1 MALSQLSQL
10 RMAKGARDR
19 VEGMEEGME
28 GRAIA
33 FTTRPQYQTIYPAI
47 KIVSERF
54 GNLWVRGK
62 RYAIDFVAWPRH
74 FVNGQERRPFA
85 SCCSSFHPSSFHLY
99 PWMKVSIRLT
109 AVTLERKMSYLVS
122 FFDRI
127 VLGQLLDSLTLPSF
141 FNSCTRQTLL
151 IRIKRALEG
160 NNNNNNNVEIVT
172 QNIVCERYISQRD
185 DSRIR

>member
-1 MALSQLSQL
+1 MALSQHSQL

-74 FVNGQERRPFA
+74 FVNGQGRRPFVP
-85 SCCSSFHPSSFHLY
+85 CCSSFHPSSFHLY
-99 PWMKVSIRLT
+99 PSMKVPIRLT
-109 AVTLERKMSYLVS
+109 TVTFGRKMSYLVS
-122 FFDRI
+122 LFYHAH
-127 VLGQLLDSLTLPSF
+127 LLSRACLVSLTLS
-141 FNSCTRQTLL
+141 NCLYYTL
-151 IRIKRALEG
+151 IIKYDTCILRF
-160 NNNNNNNVEIVT
+160 
-172 QNIVCERYISQRD
+172 
-185 DSRIR
+185 

>member
-1 MALSQLSQL
+1 M
-10 RMAKGARDR
+10 
-19 VEGMEEGME
+19 
-28 GRAIA
+28 
-33 FTTRPQYQTIYPAI
+33 
-47 KIVSERF
+47 
-54 GNLWVRGK
+54 
-62 RYAIDFVAWPRH
+62 
-74 FVNGQERRPFA
+74 
-85 SCCSSFHPSSFHLY
+85 
-99 PWMKVSIRLT
+99 SIRLT

-127 VLGQLLDSLTLPSF
+127 VLRQLLDSLTLPSF

-172 QNIVCERYISQRD
+172 QNIVCERYIFHMRD

>member
-1 MALSQLSQL
+1 METNYFLLNEIRLSILVLNVGISGDINEVRIEARGQ
-10 RMAKGARDR
+10 RHPGGAKPAFSVADGKGEGYGTG

-74 FVNGQERRPFA
+74 FVNGQGRRPFVP
-85 SCCSSFHPSSFHLY
+85 CCSSFHPSSFHLY
-99 PWMKVSIRLT
+99 SWMKVPIGLT
-109 AVTLERKMSYLVS
+109 AVTFRRKMSYLTS
-122 FFDRI
+122 LFDHI
-127 VLGQLLDSLTLPSF
+127 TFS
-141 FNSCTRQTLL
+141 NL
-151 IRIKRALEG
+151 I
-160 NNNNNNNVEIVT
+160 
-172 QNIVCERYISQRD
+172 
-185 DSRIR
+185 

>member
-10 RMAKGARDR
+10 WTAEGERDR
-19 VEGMEEGME
+19 VEAMEEGME

-74 FVNGQERRPFA
+74 FVNGQGRRPFA
-85 SCCSSFHPSSFHLY
+85 SRSSSFHPSSFHLY
-99 PWMKVSIRLT
+99 PWMKVPIRLT
-109 AVTLERKMSYLVS
+109 LVTLRRKISYLVLL
-122 FFDRI
+122 FDHI
-127 VLGQLLDSLTLPSF
+127 ILPQILNSLTLF
-141 FNSCTRQTLL
+141 LFNIIMRL
-151 IRIKRALEG
+151 I
-160 NNNNNNNVEIVT
+160 VF
-172 QNIVCERYISQRD
+172 
-185 DSRIR
+185 IRVKDTK